1 MAHLLVLVD
10 GAFGALA
17 PFLLAKNASAESFPG
32 PSTGDSLGIFSGGP
46 LVWLLSQ
53 PASGEPQT
61 MAAPRNQGN
70 ERNNRVRFVKI
81 ASF

>member
-1 MAHLLVLVD
+1 MAHLLVLV
-10 GAFGALA
+10 GAFDALA
-17 PFLLAKNASAESFPG
+17 LFLLVKNASAESFPG
-32 PSTGDSLGIFSGGP
+32 PSTGDSLGIFSTGP

-53 PASGEPQT
+53 PASGEPPT

-70 ERNNRVRFVKI
+70 ERNNRIRFVKI